1 MENFRRKFIEEASES
16 INNLE
21 EALLELE
28 VSPDNNKLIQKVFR
42 VMHSLKG
49 SGAMFGFEKI
59 SEFTHHL
66 ESLYDLVRNN
76 KLALSKELFNITLL
90 SVDHIKLLLNNE
102 PLNSELMVVHDNIN
116 KKIIDFFAQ
125 VQVNELNE
133 TDVELVLNSI
143 DENVEKFIPEQ
154 VSGSVASFYIKFE
167 PFSGIFENGTNPLFL
182 LDELAASG
190 TVFTIVNTSQVPDI
204 QSISPITCYTAWE
217 LVLVTDK
224 TEDFI
229 RDIFIFV
236 ESDSNLI
243 INNFYEGDIFQKE
256 NVAAKLE
263 YFRNHTKKININDL
277 LKNNEPVVE
286 KINIIKKNDFVEI
299 KNETNNQKENII
311 STIRVSSDKLDHLMN
326 LVSELV
332 TTQARLSL
340 YAEKNRENELIAI
353 VEDVQKLSRQLRDNA
368 FDICLIPVESMLT
381 RFRRLV
387 RDLSNELGKEVDF
400 ITEGTDTELD
410 KTIIEGLM
418 DPLLHII
425 RNSIDHGIENE
436 QDRLKLSKPKIGKI
450 LFKAFYSGAS
460 VVIEIS
466 DDGRGIDI
474 DGVRSKAIENKLI
487 THDSVLS
494 DKELLNLVFIA
505 GFSTAK
511 TVTGL
516 SGRGVGMDVVRRKI
530 DEIRG
535 NVEINSKKNIG
546 TTITI
551 KLPLTLSIID
561 GLLINISETKY
572 IIPLSVVEKI
582 YEVLHYRVE
591 KAFNNIIVLDG
602 TQFPFLNLRKEF
614 LIKDAPPS
622 QEQMVM
628 VKYEDKLMGILVD
641 SVIGEYQAVLKP
653 LGRHFKEQEIISGA
667 TILGDGTVALVMDTN
682 KIIYT
687 FSNSTD
693 NEKNMVI
700 SK

>member
-256 NVAAKLE
+256 NVTAKLE
-263 YFRNHTKKININDL
+263 YFRNHNKKININDL

>member
-116 KKIIDFFAQ
+116 QKIIDFFAQ
-125 VQVNELNE
+125 VQTNELNE

-286 KINIIKKNDFVEI
+286 KINIIKKNDFIEV

>member
-116 KKIIDFFAQ
+116 QKIIDFFAQ
-125 VQVNELNE
+125 VQTNELNE

-190 TVFTIVNTSQVPDI
+190 TIFTIVNTSQVPDI

-286 KINIIKKNDFVEI
+286 KINIIKKNDFIEV

>member
-125 VQVNELNE
+125 VQTNELNE

>member
-116 KKIIDFFAQ
+116 QKIIDFFAQ
-125 VQVNELNE
+125 VQTNELNE

-217 LVLVTDK
+217 LILVTDK

-286 KINIIKKNDFVEI
+286 KINIIKKNDFIEV

>member
-116 KKIIDFFAQ
+116 QKIIDFFAQ
-125 VQVNELNE
+125 VQTNELNE

-217 LVLVTDK
+217 LILVTDK

-263 YFRNHTKKININDL
+263 YFRNQTKKININDL

-286 KINIIKKNDFVEI
+286 KINIIKKNDFIEV

>member
-286 KINIIKKNDFVEI
+286 KINIIKKNDFIEV

>member
-125 VQVNELNE
+125 VQTNELNE

-263 YFRNHTKKININDL
+263 YFRNHNKKININDL

>member
-154 VSGSVASFYIKFE
+154 VSGAVASFYIKFE

-217 LVLVTDK
+217 LILVTDK

-286 KINIIKKNDFVEI
+286 KINIIKKNDFIEV

>member
-1 MENFRRKFIEEASES
+1 
-16 INNLE
+16 
-21 EALLELE
+21 
-28 VSPDNNKLIQKVFR
+28 
-42 VMHSLKG
+42 
-49 SGAMFGFEKI
+49 
-59 SEFTHHL
+59 
-66 ESLYDLVRNN
+66 
-76 KLALSKELFNITLL
+76 
-90 SVDHIKLLLNNE
+90 
-102 PLNSELMVVHDNIN
+102 
-116 KKIIDFFAQ
+116 
-125 VQVNELNE
+125 
-133 TDVELVLNSI
+133 
-143 DENVEKFIPEQ
+143 
-154 VSGSVASFYIKFE
+154 VASFYIKFE

>member
-116 KKIIDFFAQ
+116 QKIIDFFAQ
-125 VQVNELNE
+125 VQTNELNE

-217 LVLVTDK
+217 LILVTDK

>member
-190 TVFTIVNTSQVPDI
+190 TIFTIVNTSQVPDI

>member
-125 VQVNELNE
+125 VQTNELNE

-154 VSGSVASFYIKFE
+154 VSGAVASFYIKFE